1 MIKRPF
7 PQVSIPPT
15 MIAQKF
21 STIGPLGVVIWQ
33 ALEDLG
39 VAPEPLF
46 QAAGIELGPLLD
58 PNTRIS
64 DGAFR
69 KLLVAVEQQTVDRV
83 FGLHLAKFIH
93 PTTFYS
99 LGVAAYCSAT
109 LGEYLEKMVRYY
121 SVVTTNDVISLQCD
135 SETMGEC
142 SLSWTNSNPQPF
154 PSVREDGIAA
164 IFVTI
169 LRIAT
174 QSAFAPLKVTLAR
187 PRPRENKQ
195 HYEKFFGCEVV
206 FDAPC
211 TSLIFEQSLLA
222 MPLVSADPELAS
234 SYEKLTEQYIA
245 KLEKADFPAR
255 VRNELIRLLPTGVS
269 SKDAVANVLC
279 VSTRTLYNRL
289 EEAGTTYR
297 EVLDETRRLLAEDY
311 LLKGLPVNE
320 IAYLTGFSDTANFSR
335 AFKKWTGQSPVS
347 FREGAPTGDCQADQ

>member
-1 MIKRPF
+1 MLNKSRA
-7 PQVSIPPT
+7 SLA

-46 QAAGIELGPLLD
+46 AEAGIEVGPLLD
-58 PNTRIS
+58 PNTRIA

-69 KLLVAVEQQTVDRV
+69 ELLKAIEVQASVQT

-109 LGEYLEKMVRYY
+109 LGDYVEKMVRYY
-121 SVVTTNDVISLQCD
+121 SVVTTNDVMSLVREADGCA
-135 SETMGEC
+135 
-142 SLSWTNSNPQPF
+142 LIWTAHNPEPF
-154 PSVREDGIAA
+154 PPIREDGIAA

-169 LRIAT
+169 LRIASQNRFRPRT
-174 QSAFAPLKVTLAR
+174 VSLAR
-187 PRPRENKQ
+187 PYPADEAPR
-195 HYEKFFGCEVV
+195 YEMFFGCEVM
-206 FDAPC
+206 FDAAE
-211 TSLIFEQSLLA
+211 TSITFDSELLDL
-222 MPLVSADPELAS
+222 PLVGADPELAR
-234 SYEKLTEQYIA
+234 SYEQLTEQYIA

-255 VRNELIRLLPTGVS
+255 VRNELVRLLPTGVS
-269 SKDAVANVLC
+269 GKEAVASVLC

-289 EEAGTTYR
+289 EEAGTTFR

-311 LLKGLPVNE
+311 LKKGLPVNE

-335 AFKKWTGQSPVS
+335 AFKKWTGLSPMAYRAETTS
-347 FREGAPTGDCQADQ
+347 SGDHA